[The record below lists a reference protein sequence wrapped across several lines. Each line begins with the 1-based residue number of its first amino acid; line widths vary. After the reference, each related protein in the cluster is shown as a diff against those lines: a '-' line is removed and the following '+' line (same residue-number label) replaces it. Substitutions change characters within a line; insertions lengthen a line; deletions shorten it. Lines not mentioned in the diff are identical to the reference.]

1 LNLLSRGSSP
11 TPVPGVSS
19 FAKFNQ
25 KQKRKRKRK
34 KRCSISFKGRK
45 TIKFCQ
51 AERGNNR
58 EACFNGNLLMR
69 GSSPKSALELSPS
82 PSPIKVKIP

>member
-25 KQKRKRKRK
+25 KQKREK
-34 KRCSISFKGRK
+34 KEKNVAAYLLR
-45 TIKFCQ
+45 
-51 AERGNNR
+51 AE
-58 EACFNGNLLMR
+58 
-69 GSSPKSALELSPS
+69 KQ
-82 PSPIKVKIP
+82 